1 MRILHLFLI
10 KMKEA
15 VGIVFLLCCIC
26 IVPFLFKNLV
36 FLIQKLSCHHLSPNH
51 VLSFLILLFVLYFEC
66 CYKNFF
72 LVGLKS
78 FLGLGSLFLDTLEAP
93 AAYLFPFLSVCSL
106 FHLLLL
112 YMHFCLRLSAVF
124 LLSYI
129 DFF

>member
-26 IVPFLFKNLV
+26 IIPFLFKNLV
-36 FLIQKLSCHHLSPNH
+36 FLIEKLSCHHLSPNC

-93 AAYLFPFLSVCSL
+93 AVYLFPFLCVP
-106 FHLLLL
+106 
-112 YMHFCLRLSAVF
+112 
-124 LLSYI
+124 
-129 DFF
+129 FFIYCYCIYTFV